1 MVTLPAF
8 VKTSRE
14 IITPFFDHQTGD
26 AGMDLGI
33 RGRKAL
39 VCASSQGLGLA
50 CATSLA
56 QEGCEIFINGRDAGK
71 LNQVAKDLAQS
82 TQAKVHAVVGDITT
96 EAGRAALL
104 SACPDPDILIN
115 NNAGPTPG
123 KLADWHHDAWIEALE
138 SNMLAP
144 ALLIRAVIPGMR
156 ERRFGRIVNITSAMV
171 KQPRTRMA
179 LSTGARAGLTAFAKS
194 VSLDVAVDN
203 VTINNLL
210 PERIDTD
217 RQRYMAERM
226 MKDFGVDMQEARRRI
241 ADGIAA
247 KRFGTPKE
255 FGDTCA
261 FLCSVQASFISGQNL
276 QIDGGSYPG
285 LI

>member
-1 MVTLPAF
+1 
-8 VKTSRE
+8 
-14 IITPFFDHQTGD
+14 
-26 AGMDLGI
+26 MDLGI
-33 RGRKAL
+33 QGRKAL

-56 QEGCEIFINGRDAGK
+56 QEGCEVYINGRQADKIA
-71 LNQVAKDLAQS
+71 QVAEQLARQ
-82 TQAKVHAVVGDITT
+82 TGAVVHGVAADITT
-96 EAGRAALL
+96 EAGRTALL
-104 SACPDPDILIN
+104 AACPEPDILIN
-115 NNAGPTPG
+115 NNAGPSPG

-144 ALLIRAVIPGMR
+144 ALLIRAVVPGMR
-156 ERRFGRIVNITSAMV
+156 ERHFGRIVNITSAMV

-217 RQRYMAERM
+217 RQRFMAERM
-226 MKDFGVDMQEARRRI
+226 MKDLGVDMPEARRRI

-255 FGDTCA
+255 FGDACA
-261 FLCSVQASFISGQNL
+261 FLCSAQASFISGQNL
-276 QIDGGSYPG
+276 QLDGGSYPG